1 MDKAA
6 AINWAIH
13 HMVVDYYH
21 RLVNSVRRNITIP
34 GLRFEDFLPV
44 AQERVRPLIPAIIAE
59 KMSCEEEAKTLL
71 SWKCREHAEIEIIN
85 LAKEF
90 KING

>member
-1 MDKAA
+1 MMDKKE

-21 RLVNSVRRNITIP
+21 KLTGSVRKNITTR

-44 AQERVRPLIPAIIAE
+44 AQERVRALLPTIIKE
-59 KMSCEEEAKTLL
+59 KMSCLDEADKLL
-71 SWKCREHAEIEIIN
+71 SWKCREQAEVEII
-85 LAKEF
+85 LTARKF
-90 KING
+90 NG